1 VNIVGGEDGDDAG
14 HATCAIGI
22 DALDSRMSVR
32 AAEQRH
38 VQHAGQ
44 REVRHVRAA
53 ARDESR
59 ILLPQE
65 SPADQALAHGRIMA
79 ESRPPSR

>member
-1 VNIVGGEDGDDAG
+1 LRATRVDAP
-14 HATCAIGI
+14 
-22 DALDSRMSVR
+22 DSRMSVR
-32 AAEQRH
+32 TAQECQ

-44 REVRHVRAA
+44 YQVCHVRAA
-53 ARDESR
+53 TRDESR

-65 SPADQALAHGRIMA
+65 SPADQALAHERIMA